1 MTLRKAI
8 AIITLAAAFAW
19 APAAHAVQNHVMSA
33 GVASQSSPWP
43 WPVLVVGLSATSV
56 ILNGAIVGQTQ
67 CRELTQQEATASIF
81 LPFFGMA
88 FNAHHNMCPR

>member
-33 GVASQSSPWP
+33 GVASQSSP